1 MSVLISMSDYTPEQ
15 IEQAKEWLESGDE
28 YDKDYATCILAALSP
43 AEQER
48 DALAAYA
55 AKLEKAGDKIRN
67 YKPDS
72 NQLQAETD
80 IEELFDDW
88 DAARK
93 EKP

>member
-1 MSVLISMSDYTPEQ
+1 MTEQEQ
-15 IEQAKEWLESGDE
+15 ITKSFADLTSYRRGMKNRKIANDIFIL
-28 YDKDYATCILAALSP
+28 LAALKA
-43 AEQER
+43 AEKER

-55 AKLEKAGDKIRN
+55 VKLEKAGDKIRN

-93 EKP
+93 EKPGA